1 MDGRK
6 IVVGMKRN
14 GFTLIELIIAALITA
29 ILAAAAFQF
38 YVTMQQQVTTQK
50 DISDMQQISRSCLQ
64 EIGKNLRMA
73 GYMLPVTDPPHPA
86 YDIVTSTEIWI
97 YIGIGDPSAVDPVDT
112 IKYFLEEYTSAEYAN
127 VPFLPTGMQL
137 FKLMK
142 QEEDWADP
150 EVFADFITTISFTP
164 IGTSEMAIT
173 LEVTTAKGDETFNM
187 NDGFRT
193 FVNTE
198 RITMRNLT
206 I

>member
-1 MDGRK
+1 MNGRK
-6 IVVGMKRN
+6 YVAGMKCS
-14 GFTLIELIIAALITA
+14 GFTLIELLIAALITA
-29 ILAAAAFQF
+29 VLAAAAFQF

-73 GYMLPVTDPPHPA
+73 GYMLPAAHPA
-86 YDIVTSTEIWI
+86 YEIPTPTEIWI
-97 YIGIGDPSAVDPVDT
+97 YIGIGDLSDPDPVDT
-112 IKYFLEEYTSAEYAN
+112 VKYFLQEYTSAEYAD

-142 QEEDWADP
+142 QEDSWVDP
-150 EVFADFITTISFTP
+150 EVFADFITMISFTP

-173 LEVTTAKGDETFNM
+173 LEVQTAKGDETFSL

-193 FVNTE
+193 FLNTE

>member
-1 MDGRK
+1 MNGRK
-6 IVVGMKRN
+6 FVISMKCR
-14 GFTLIELIIAALITA
+14 GFTLIELLIAALITA
-29 ILAAAAFQF
+29 VLAAAAFQF

-73 GYMLPVTDPPHPA
+73 GYMLPAGHPA
-86 YDIVTSTEIWI
+86 YDLPTTSELWI
-97 YIGIGDPSAVDPVDT
+97 YVGIGDLSDPDPVDT
-112 IKYFLEEYTSAEYAN
+112 VRYFLQEYTSTEYAE

-142 QEEDWADP
+142 WQDDWTEP
-150 EVFADFITTISFTP
+150 QVFADFITSITFTEILP
-164 IGTSEMAIT
+164 AEMAII
-173 LEVTTAKGDETFNM
+173 LEVQTSKGDETFNQ
-187 NDGFRT
+187 NSGFRT
-193 FVNTE
+193 FINTE